1 MKISEI
7 MKKNVVSVHLDAS
20 LSEAVSKLVD
30 NHVGLLPVV
39 DNSGLL
45 SGVISLRDI
54 LRLYWPSFMSL
65 VEDYDFVH
73 DFGALE
79 KAEIPPDVQDTPVS
93 EIMQEPLMVE
103 GTSKLLR
110 AAAFMRQHDIRDLPV
125 VDEAG
130 RLIGLASWVD
140 VGTAFLRDQRDQNL
154 G

>member
-1 MKISEI
+1 MTISEI
-7 MKKNVVSVHLDAS
+7 MKKKVVSVHLDTT

-39 DNSGLL
+39 DHDGTLI
-45 SGVISLRDI
+45 GVVSLRDI

-79 KAEIPPDVQDTPVS
+79 RAEISPELRKTPVS
-93 EIMQEPLMVE
+93 EIMQEPTMVE
-103 GTSKLLR
+103 GTCKLLR

-125 VDEAG
+125 VNEAG

-140 VGTAFLRDQRDQNL
+140 VGTAFLRDQRDQNQA
-154 G
+154 

>member
-7 MKKNVVSVHLDAS
+7 MKKNVVSVHLDTS

-39 DNSGLL
+39 DNNGLL

-79 KAEIPPDVQDTPVS
+79 KAEIPPEVQDTLVS

-103 GTSKLLR
+103 GTCKLLR